1 MVDCLVEKTDFKGE
15 SEILDASDKKYGR
28 FVRIVGESKKLL
40 GEWSKLYSTKDSGR
54 KADRYI
60 GGHEGLSYHYDIARI
75 DTNGDGRLTKIE
87 YDEFMT
93 RSEQT
98 VEKSMQLLLNSGVVG
113 TLLLGFFFPLA
124 SQDLEYS
131 DEAIE
136 HLGESGIKTCK
147 YIYFVLLYACTTM
160 SFLILYI
167 SMRVYVHLGYW
178 LVDIESKLEYLSR
191 NPMLALCILDQLV
204 IYFAPVLLI
213 PAISVASS
221 PYIAIIAAAFTVIFI
236 ILTLYIDIFPT
247 GFGRVAEKRLECDVL
262 LYLGRDDLYQ
272 MVTETASS
280 TNKIVAIDSIC
291 PGQ

>member
-1 MVDCLVEKTDFKGE
+1 VIVVDCLVEMTDFKGE

-40 GEWSKLYSTKDSGR
+40 VEWSKYYTGDWGR
-54 KADRYI
+54 ADKYI
-60 GGHEGLSYHYDIARI
+60 GGLEGLSYNYDIARI
-75 DTNGDGRLTKIE
+75 DTNGDGWLTKIE

-93 RSEQT
+93 RSEKT

-204 IYFAPVLLI
+204 IFFAPVLLI

-221 PYIAIIAAAFTVIFI
+221 PYIAIIAAAFSVIFI
-236 ILTLYIDIFPT
+236 ILTYYIDSIK
-247 GFGRVAEKRLECDVL
+247 FGRVAEKRLECDVL